1 MAYST
6 LASRVDLA
14 DKHYPPAR
22 SIPNLSNNVNVPI
35 VPKSDS
41 FHMGRSSSQP
51 PETWCRDNEQ
61 DENETDDKSIIL
73 TSAAATQTDN
83 KIDVTFI
90 EQFILANP
98 RIVLNLL
105 GIDSP
110 YVEIIPKILPI
121 STQMHSLIPI
131 PESTGNSPDATSP
144 QQQQHLQQPQDIL
157 DNDFIGSSA
166 ITNESVWSPKNS
178 SYNSNHHHRH
188 HHSHRGGDTCRST
201 DALLDDSSDEY
212 FRSKENLSN
221 INETINFNIIR
232 EGSQKF
238 FRSNRNSIERSDKLS
253 NSSSSG
259 GAGDNSVTSIAPL
272 SPDCDN
278 SKQISNCCNNSTS
291 NSNNHHQLHRL
302 SNRRDSSSSSCNN
315 SRKNSYQTT
324 ANQHEPMLS
333 KILVDIQ
340 TDFDDTNNGEK
351 QALLSGCCNTSMSH
365 RSSTTEIHK
374 RGHLAPRQPVNYRF
388 SAGDADKLEKGI
400 RTHPSTRSLKES

>member
-22 SIPNLSNNVNVPI
+22 SIPNLSNNVSVPI

-51 PETWCRDNEQ
+51 PETWCREQ
-61 DENETDDKSIIL
+61 DDGDDTNEKSIVL
-73 TSAAATQTDN
+73 TSAGTQTDT
-83 KIDVTFI
+83 KIDITFI

-110 YVEIIPKILPI
+110 YVDIIPTILPI
-121 STQMHSLIPI
+121 AKQMHSLIPI
-131 PESTGNSPDATSP
+131 PESTGNSPDASSP
-144 QQQQHLQQPQDIL
+144 QQQ
-157 DNDFIGSSA
+157 DNIVDDFVYEKKNGCNSVTSSVVV
-166 ITNESVWSPKNS
+166 TENVWSPKNT
-178 SYNSNHHHRH
+178 SYNSNH
-188 HHSHRGGDTCRST
+188 RST

-221 INETINFNIIR
+221 INETVNFSVIR

-238 FRSNRNSIERSDKLS
+238 FRSNRSEKLS
-253 NSSSSG
+253 NSSS
-259 GAGDNSVTSIAPL
+259 ADNNSVTSIPQL
-272 SPDCDN
+272 SPDYIENQKLN
-278 SKQISNCCNNSTS
+278 SCSNQIHTN
-291 NSNNHHQLHRL
+291 RL
-302 SNRRDSSSSSCNN
+302 SNRRDSSNNCSNN
-315 SRKNSYQTT
+315 SRKNSYQTI
-324 ANQHEPMLS
+324 EPIS
-333 KILVDIQ
+333 NILVDIQ
-340 TDFDDTNNGEK
+340 TDFDDTTTGEK
-351 QALLSGCCNTSMSH
+351 QALLSGCNSMSH
-365 RSSTTEIHK
+365 RSSSTEIHK
-374 RGHLAPRQPVNYRF
+374 RGQLAPRQPVNYRF